1 MFIFFYIISSLNLFL
16 ELFFPKI
23 LLSSHMKLHMYNVT
37 FKCPFHMW
45 ICCRYSSYYNIPT
58 NILELISLL
67 GLRVYKVWDSGVAG
81 NDCGLLYA
89 SLIYLLDW
97 CKIRFF
103 KMNEKGRRATTM
115 QNDMTTFSF
124 ALHSTFLRNIF
135 SVLSPL

>member
-1 MFIFFYIISSLNLFL
+1 
-16 ELFFPKI
+16 
-23 LLSSHMKLHMYNVT
+23 
-37 FKCPFHMW
+37 MW

-97 CKIRFF
+97 CKIR
-103 KMNEKGRRATTM
+103 
-115 QNDMTTFSF
+115 
-124 ALHSTFLRNIF
+124 
-135 SVLSPL
+135 VLQDEWER